1 MSVRDWLV
9 AGLGQGV
16 RRCTVGKL
24 VDTENFVWVCIYPIA
39 NVPVCVPRIFRS
51 QYPIVSTN

>member
-51 QYPIVSTN
+51 SIMSTT